1 MPYLNCPRCDLTLL
15 AKAGDGG
22 VEECPRCLART
33 RGVLSIP
40 MGPGSSTERAPTP
53 SKVARLIQR
62 LRYAL
67 HFQARTPSLE

>member
-33 RGVLSIP
+33 RGVLSISV
-40 MGPGSSTERAPTP
+40 GRGSSSAQAPRP
-53 SKVARLIQR
+53 SKIAGLLHRLHS
-62 LRYAL
+62 AE
-67 HFQARTPSLE
+67 AKP